1 MQQVKAKHLQLGQ
14 SIVKLDWKGQAYDPM
29 GTIVRKTEE
38 KVSHNGQ
45 KVTMVTFHF
54 DTDRTLTCSDS
65 MVYGILDG
73 EPKAKPTNKIKKSK
87 KSSKL
92 RLNQQTRKILEVQP
106 LKYWG

>member
-1 MQQVKAKHLQLGQ
+1 MQKVKAKHLQAGQ
-14 SIVKLDWKGQAYDPM
+14 SVVKLDWKDQAYDSM

-45 KVTMVTFHF
+45 KVTMVTFWF
-54 DTDRTLTCSDS
+54 DTGRTLTCSES
-65 MVYGILDG
+65 MVYGIQDG
-73 EPKAKPTNKIKKSK
+73 EPKAKLPKIKKSK
-87 KSSKL
+87 KSSNL